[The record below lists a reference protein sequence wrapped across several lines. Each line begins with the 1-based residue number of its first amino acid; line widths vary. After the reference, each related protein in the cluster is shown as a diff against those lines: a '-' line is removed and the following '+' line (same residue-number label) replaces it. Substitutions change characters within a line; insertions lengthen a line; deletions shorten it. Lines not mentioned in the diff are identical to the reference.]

1 MCKLVNY
8 LSCGRWYERDSK
20 PYGEFI
26 VSKFSDI
33 ELKIIPF
40 FEKYPMYGDKR
51 LDFESFNHPIAAA
64 AAAAQII
71 STKGHLTGEG
81 LDAIYTI
88 KKGMNKERY
97 PKDQ

>member
-1 MCKLVNY
+1 
-8 LSCGRWYERDSK
+8 
-20 PYGEFI
+20 
-26 VSKFSDI
+26 
-33 ELKIIPF
+33 
-40 FEKYPMYGDKR
+40 MYGDKR